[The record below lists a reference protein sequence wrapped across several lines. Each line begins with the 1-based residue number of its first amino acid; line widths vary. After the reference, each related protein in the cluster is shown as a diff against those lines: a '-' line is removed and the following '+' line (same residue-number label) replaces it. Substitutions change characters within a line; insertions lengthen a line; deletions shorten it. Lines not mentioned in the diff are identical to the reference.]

1 MRGMCKSI
9 RGRGRIMT
17 YYRTTTRTSV
27 SNAQSVLQKMVE
39 DEKNLEFAGLL
50 AQIRDD
56 ISRLTL
62 TKEWVE

>member
-1 MRGMCKSI
+1 
-9 RGRGRIMT
+9 MT

-62 TKEWVE
+62 TKEWGDYKEK

>member
-1 MRGMCKSI
+1 
-9 RGRGRIMT
+9 MT

-62 TKEWVE
+62 TKEWGDYKEKRVLDIELEEE